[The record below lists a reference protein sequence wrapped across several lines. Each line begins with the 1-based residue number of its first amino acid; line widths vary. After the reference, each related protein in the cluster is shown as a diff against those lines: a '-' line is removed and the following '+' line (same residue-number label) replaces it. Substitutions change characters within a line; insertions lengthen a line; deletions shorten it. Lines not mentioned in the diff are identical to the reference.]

1 MRAVAGQG
9 KEYIMSNSSFPISNE
24 GQNMLDMHGG
34 NEP

>member
-1 MRAVAGQG
+1 MTVTAGQG
-9 KEYIMSNSSFPISNE
+9 KEYIMGSSFIPVSNE